1 MAIPTGLPQ
10 WDETEVNAVEPD
22 TDHKQEGWLAPGGI
36 PEKPPF
42 ETFNYWMNNAYKWIK
57 YFTEEARRLWQNQKV
72 THNIT
77 VDTDYSL
84 TADQN
89 TYGKVIITDSGVI
102 LTTGRNIIVDI
113 SERSFIFQ
121 NDTAQILTVKTSAG
135 TGIAVDPTKKV
146 WLVCDGTNV
155 IDAVD
160 VTGLEIATTV
170 QAQAGTDDTT
180 AMSPLKVHET
190 MLGSDSQQTWTNV
203 TGSRSAGVT
212 YTNTTGR
219 PIEVALYAG
228 AGISNITVDGV
239 IIGQMTAVNANSF
252 SFIVPNNSTYSV
264 GTAPTTWSEL
274 R

>member
-72 THNIT
+72 SHNIT

-89 TYGKVIITDSGVI
+89 TYGKVIITDSSVI
-102 LTTGRNIIVDI
+102 LTTGRNIIVDV

-121 NDTAQILTVKTSAG
+121 NDTAQILTVKTSSG

-146 WLVCDGTNV
+146 WLICDGTNV
-155 IDAVD
+155 IEAVD
-160 VTGLEIATTV
+160 IAGLDISTTI

-180 AMSPLKVHET
+180 AMSPKKVHET
-190 MLGSDSQQTWTNV
+190 MLGGVVQEWVDV
-203 TGSRSAGVT
+203 TGSRSANVT
-212 YTNTTGR
+212 YTNATGR
-219 PIEVALYAG
+219 PIFVRIGRASYAVY
-228 AGISNITVDGV
+228 STITVDGIATANIANDIYL
-239 IIGQMTAVNANSF
+239 IIPDG
-252 SFIVPNNSTYSV
+252 STYS
-264 GTAPTTWSEL
+264 TNSTPISWFEL